1 MKVEEEIK
9 IVREIVENYLDLNA
23 ERAGIGH
30 LILDSEAKQH
40 IINIGTSVLCA
51 EWKVGYPPGGF
62 VQAIIDNDLTGTFA
76 RADHI
81 NRRAIYFY
89 VMMLRNIDKPQTL

>member
-40 IINIGTSVLCA
+40 IINIG
-51 EWKVGYPPGGF
+51 F
-62 VQAIIDNDLTGTFA
+62 TG
-76 RADHI
+76 D
-81 NRRAIYFY
+81 
-89 VMMLRNIDKPQTL
+89 M